1 MPNTAQLTLEQINAV
16 LDQLNEHE
24 GSRLQYIGSRYV
36 PLLGRKGEDSIE
48 WDNAG
53 TYEPLTIVLYQG
65 NSYTSRQFVPVG
77 IDITNQDYWAST
89 GNYNAQIEQYR
100 QEVQTFDERIT
111 GNTNKIAA
119 NTSAIATN
127 TSAIETNASAIAA
140 NARAIEANTSAIA
153 TNTDDVSSLENKM
166 NAIESRIGA
175 DDYNGMTAI
184 WVGDSYVQ
192 ASSLGDSQSKRFSTL
207 VSEYFN
213 LTEKNYA
220 AGATGYTHGND
231 DGNNSFIQQVQAA
244 ADDPSIDKSK
254 VRFLFVAGGRNDALN
269 NNSAWSISGSTVGG
283 WFTQI
288 KSIVTANWPNCRV
301 IYVPMLYD
309 CTCPSLSQIELYGL
323 MIYNFNFID
332 GCDYIPNAFMWL
344 NGRYNMILASD
355 HIHPTVKGHRLIA
368 NNIIRWMRGF
378 NVPGAS
384 PVKIVLT
391 GDNVHTGGRHEI
403 NVDADG
409 YIWLTLAVKT
419 SSAINKGQTLLE
431 YTQNPQYENTNT
443 LLACRGKAYIMS
455 TNQTPIPLQVVMAN
469 NFADKENNASST
481 LVIQPLANVV
491 AETNIDVTAIVG
503 RVGYDFSDSTI

>member
-1 MPNTAQLTLEQINAV
+1 MAV
-16 LDQLNEHE
+16 K
-24 GSRLQYIGSRYV
+24 QYIGARYV
-36 PLLGRKGEDSIE
+36 PIFANPLNWNKS
-48 WDNAG
+48 N
-53 TYEPLTIVLYQG
+53 TYEPLTIVYHEG
-65 NSYTSRQFVPVG
+65 NSYTSRQSVPTG
-77 IDITNQDYWAST
+77 IDINNEDYWALT

-100 QEVQTFDERIT
+100 TEVQQYEQDVQNFDARIT
-111 GNTNKIAA
+111 ENTNNITA
-119 NTSAIATN
+119 NTSAIA
-127 TSAIETNASAIAA
+127 E
-140 NARAIEANTSAIA
+140 NTSAIA
-153 TNTDDVSSLENKM
+153 ENTGDITALENETS
-166 NAIESRIGA
+166 AISSRIGT

-192 ASSLGDSQSKRFSTL
+192 ANSLGDSKSKRFSTL

-213 LTEKNYA
+213 LVEKNYA
-220 AGATGYTHGND
+220 AGGTGYTHGNGD
-231 DGNNSFIQQVQAA
+231 SNNFIQQVQTAA
-244 ADDPSIDKSK
+244 NDPSIDKNK

-269 NNSAWSISGSTVGG
+269 NNNAWSISGNTVGS

-323 MIYNFNFID
+323 MVYNFQFID

-355 HIHPTVKGHRLIA
+355 HIHPTVNGHRLIA

-391 GDNVHTGGRHEI
+391 GSNVHTGGRHEI

-409 YIWLTLAVKT
+409 YIWLTLAT
-419 SSAINKGQTLLE
+419 STSNAINAGETLLE
-431 YTQNPQYENTNT
+431 YAQNPQYENTNT
-443 LLACRGKAYIMS
+443 LLACRGKAYIMN
-455 TNQTPIPLQVVMAN
+455 TNQTLIPLQVVMAN
-469 NFADKENNASST
+469 NFAGDENNASST
-481 LVIQPLANVV
+481 LVIQPLTNVA
-491 AETNIDVTAIVG
+491 AETNIDVTAIIG
-503 RVGYDFSDSTI
+503 RVGYDFSDKTI